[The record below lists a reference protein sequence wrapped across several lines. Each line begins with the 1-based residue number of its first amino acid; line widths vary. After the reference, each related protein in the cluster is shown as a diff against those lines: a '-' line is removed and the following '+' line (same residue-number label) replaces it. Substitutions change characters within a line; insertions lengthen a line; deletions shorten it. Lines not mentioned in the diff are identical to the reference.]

1 MAEQCYG
8 RLAHGFP
15 EGGIYFPK
23 DPNQTGRNTRIHF
36 EYRCKGKSIDQNLCN
51 RCLERKTKR
60 SNNFSQKY
68 HGLVTE
74 PYFEDSLFYGSPAF
88 ESKVKKLGMPSED
101 DMARAKKAQEEARKG
116 VMIEKPK
123 VMAEQPIVSESK
135 PEPKKRG
142 RKKATEPVPVPLP
155 PPPPPEP
162 EPHPDPTPPPPPN
175 PEPKPTQTKR
185 TYKKKAKPVV
195 PEKSVVPIQAV
206 ETSTLPTEVEI
217 VKIVVRPFFANNTQY
232 FRDPV
237 KNKLYGVGKDK
248 RPSNYVG
255 RWDPESETIDTEFPD
270 SDAE

>member
-8 RLAHGFP
+8 RLQ
-15 EGGIYFPK
+15 K
-23 DPNQTGRNTRIHF
+23 DGESHRARFQDNHRF
-36 EYRCKGKSIDQNLCN
+36 YLEYRCEGKIVQDQLCK
-51 RCLERKTKR
+51 RCLEWKQRGLKKTDHYR
-60 SNNFSQKY
+60 SL
-68 HGLVTE
+68 HGLITE
-74 PYFEDSLFYGSPAF
+74 PIPEWSHIFGGPWYQ
-88 ESKVKKLGMPSED
+88 SKVTGYGHPSEFE
-101 DMARAKKAQEEARKG
+101 MVRAKKAQDEARKG
-116 VMIEKPK
+116 LASVKPK
-123 VMAEQPIVSESK
+123 EESDPEPTSEPK
-135 PEPKKRG
+135 PEPQKPG